1 MTDNQSIQTS
11 VNRKR
16 RKEVI
21 ERKRNK
27 KQYINAENEIK
38 DRKIVARHKR
48 YLILKQKI
56 EAKCPRTNNY
66 VMH

>member
-1 MTDNQSIQTS
+1 MTDNQSVQAS

-48 YLILKQKI
+48 YLILKQK
-56 EAKCPRTNNY
+56 KKKQN
-66 VMH
+66 VQ

>member
-1 MTDNQSIQTS
+1 MTDNQSVQAS

-56 EAKCPRTNNY
+56 EAKRPRTNNY

>member
-48 YLILKQKI
+48 YLILKQNVHEQTI
-56 EAKCPRTNNY
+56 
-66 VMH
+66 M